1 MAEDDILTEAK
12 KRLISRLECQ
22 PSGTTD
28 LNDEVVVTRPLSSKE
43 VLGVTGRD
51 DFPFL
56 RGNEV
61 LMQAIYRG
69 SEGQA
74 FTLAKGSF
82 SGSLEDVLE
91 MPLVDNFQRAVLV
104 STINVVL
111 KHIGPHRWH
120 CALQGWRP

>member
-1 MAEDDILTEAK
+1 MMVVLKEAK

-28 LNDEVVVTRPLSSKE
+28 LNEEVVVTRPLSSKE

-51 DFPFL
+51 DFPLL

-69 SEGQA
+69 SEGQ
-74 FTLAKGSF
+74 
-82 SGSLEDVLE
+82 VLH
-91 MPLVDNFQRAVLV
+91 VSQR
-104 STINVVL
+104 
-111 KHIGPHRWH
+111 K
-120 CALQGWRP
+120 LQRKPGGGAGDASC